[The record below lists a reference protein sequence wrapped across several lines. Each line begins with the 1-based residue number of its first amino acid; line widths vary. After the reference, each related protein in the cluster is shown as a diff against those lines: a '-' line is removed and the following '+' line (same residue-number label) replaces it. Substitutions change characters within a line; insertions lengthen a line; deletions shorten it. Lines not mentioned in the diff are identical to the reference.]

1 MFDIHDRPES
11 VFMILELMRG
21 GDMISRISKMPQR
34 RLPESSAKFFFIQMA
49 EAMKYLH
56 DKGIT
61 HRDIKPDNILLA
73 TEDEETLL
81 KVTDF
86 GLSKFVKKNSIM
98 KTLCGTP
105 QYVAPEILTTRGK
118 GSYTKKVDIW
128 SMGCCLYA
136 CLAGSVPFTGGEHGD
151 VQHIANDIV
160 RGSLR
165 FDPVRWQSVSQSAV
179 SMVTKCL
186 TKNPAKRPSIED
198 LRAHRWLND
207 EAVIKRVERIM
218 GQPVLVYEREQ
229 RRQEQQPQPRR
240 NDGMMMTQMENQ
252 QQQQQQV
259 VTNRV
264 RVTTARPLFL
274 LPEMRHQ
281 RINNTRGSTP
291 PVQIGTV
298 PTTNQTAQRQVI
310 MTTAPVRECL
320 DQQPPLKRSRMGP

>member
-34 RLPESSAKFFFIQMA
+34 RLPESSAKFFFIQMC

-105 QYVAPEILTTRGK
+105 QYVAPEILTTRGI

-136 CLAGSVPFTGGEHGD
+136 CLAGSVPFTGGENGD
-151 VQHIANDIV
+151 IQNIANDIV

-179 SMVTKCL
+179 NMVTVCL

-198 LRAHRWLND
+198 LRSHKWLND

-218 GQPVLVYEREQ
+218 GRPVLVQEREM
-229 RRQEQQPQPRR
+229 RQIKLLAANAAAASGQ
-240 NDGMMMTQMENQ
+240 GMTTGGGGGSSSARE
-252 QQQQQQV
+252 V

-264 RVTTARPLFL
+264 RATTARPLFL
-274 LPEMRHQ
+274 LPGIKHQ
-281 RINNTRGSTP
+281 RINSVRGSTP
-291 PVQIGTV
+291 PVQQQQQQQQ
-298 PTTNQTAQRQVI
+298 TTQRQAL
-310 MTTAPVRECL
+310 TTAPAREYL
-320 DQQPPLKRSRMGP
+320 DQPPLKRSRMGP

>member
-1 MFDIHDRPES
+1 MFDIYDRPES

-34 RLPESSAKFFFIQMA
+34 RLSESSAKFFFIQMC

-73 TEDEETLL
+73 SEDEDTLL

-136 CLAGSVPFTGGEHGD
+136 CLAGCVPFTGGDHGD
-151 VQHIANDIV
+151 IQHIANDIV
-160 RGSLR
+160 RGHLR
-165 FDPVRWQSVSQSAV
+165 FDPVRWSNVSQSAQNV
-179 SMVTKCL
+179 VTMCL

-198 LRAHRWLND
+198 LRSHRWLND
-207 EAVIKRVERIM
+207 ESVIKRVERVM
-218 GQPVLVYEREQ
+218 GCSVLQEREIK
-229 RRQEQQPQPRR
+229 PR
-240 NDGMMMTQMENQ
+240 N
-252 QQQQQQV
+252 V
-259 VTNRV
+259 VANVEVITNRV
-264 RVTTARPLFL
+264 RATTARPLFL
-274 LPEMRHQ
+274 LPEVRQ
-281 RINNTRGSTP
+281 RINVNNVRGSTP
-291 PVQIGTV
+291 PVMAV
-298 PTTNQTAQRQVI
+298 SRP
-310 MTTAPVRECL
+310 MTTAPAREY
-320 DQQPPLKRSRMGP
+320 QEEPPLKRSRMDR

>member
-1 MFDIHDRPES
+1 
-11 VFMILELMRG
+11 MILELMRG

-34 RLPESSAKFFFIQMA
+34 RLSESSAKFFFIQIC
-49 EAMKYLH
+49 EALKYLH

-73 TEDEETLL
+73 TEDEDTLL

-136 CLAGSVPFTGGEHGD
+136 CLAGCVPFTGGDNGD
-151 VQHIANDIV
+151 IQNIANDIV

-165 FDPVRWQSVSQSAV
+165 FDPQRWQNVSQSAQNV
-179 SMVTKCL
+179 VTWCL

-198 LRAHRWLND
+198 LRDHRWLFD
-207 EAVIKRVERIM
+207 ESVIKRVERVM
-218 GQPVLVYEREQ
+218 GCPVLQQ
-229 RRQEQQPQPRR
+229 RQIR
-240 NDGMMMTQMENQ
+240 NLPPSFQVQKME
-252 QQQQQQV
+252 V

-264 RVTTARPLFL
+264 RATTARPLFL
-274 LPEMRHQ
+274 LPEVRQ
-281 RINNTRGSTP
+281 RINNMRGSTP
-291 PVQIGTV
+291 PASVTV
-298 PTTNQTAQRQVI
+298 PRPLTTGPA
-310 MTTAPVRECL
+310 REY
-320 DQQPPLKRSRMGP
+320 QEEPPLKRSRMDR

>member
-1 MFDIHDRPES
+1 MFDIYDRPES

-34 RLPESSAKFFFIQMA
+34 RLTESSAKFFFIQIC

-73 TEDEETLL
+73 TEEEYTLL

-136 CLAGSVPFTGGEHGD
+136 CLAGSVPFTGGDNGD
-151 VQHIANDIV
+151 IQNIANDIV
-160 RGSLR
+160 RGHLR
-165 FDPVRWQSVSQSAV
+165 FDPVRWSSVSSSAQRV
-179 SMVTKCL
+179 VTMCL
-186 TKNPAKRPSIED
+186 TKDPRKRPSIED

-207 EAVIKRVERIM
+207 EEVIKRVERVM
-218 GQPVLVYEREQ
+218 GVPVLQERQ
-229 RRQEQQPQPRR
+229 MRQAPPVVARPAPP
-240 NDGMMMTQMENQ
+240 ME
-252 QQQQQQV
+252 V
-259 VTNRV
+259 VTHRV
-264 RVTTARPLFL
+264 MATSVRPLFL
-274 LPEMRHQ
+274 LPEMRQ
-281 RINNTRGSTP
+281 RINNVRGSTP
-291 PVQIGTV
+291 PVV
-298 PTTNQTAQRQVI
+298 PMTRPMA
-310 MTTAPVRECL
+310 MTTPPAREY
-320 DQQPPLKRSRMGP
+320 QEEPPLKRSRMER

>member
-1 MFDIHDRPES
+1 MFDIYDRPDS
-11 VFMILELMRG
+11 VFMVLELMRG

-34 RLPESSAKFFFIQMA
+34 RLSESSAKFFFIQMC
-49 EAMKYLH
+49 EAIKYLH

-73 TEDEETLL
+73 TDEEDTLL

-86 GLSKFVKKNSIM
+86 GLSKFVKKHSVM

-136 CLAGSVPFTGGEHGD
+136 CLAGSLPFTGGDNGD
-151 VQHIANDIV
+151 IQNIANDIV

-165 FDPVRWQSVSQSAV
+165 YDPARWSSVSISAQDV
-179 SMVTKCL
+179 VTKCL

-198 LRAHRWLND
+198 LRIHRWLND
-207 EAVIKRVERIM
+207 ERVIARVEQVM
-218 GQPVLVYEREQ
+218 GIPVLQERLM
-229 RRQEQQPQPRR
+229 R
-240 NDGMMMTQMENQ
+240 NNAPGPSALQKE
-252 QQQQQQV
+252 V

-264 RVTTARPLFL
+264 RATAARTLFL
-274 LPEMRHQ
+274 FPEMKQ
-281 RINNTRGSTP
+281 RINNVRGSTP
-291 PVQIGTV
+291 PIVAV
-298 PTTNQTAQRQVI
+298 PRPMATAAKEPARNYQ
-310 MTTAPVRECL
+310 
-320 DQQPPLKRSRMGP
+320 DGPPLKKSRMER